1 MLDFIIEP
9 GNDTLVL
16 IIFLLMCDLHLIDSI
31 LQFLFG
37 IMDLSILLAADVEQ
51 FIIFLLDNSFQVES
65 QPLCLLLE
73 PLLLTFRILGHDLAL
88 VRFIICDLLQL
99 ADLSFNL
106 LFILLA
112 ADLQIGDFFLFLV
125 AFNEQFAIR
134 ITHKKD
140 HPFQSSY
147 FLLQKLQVVKILQL
161 SVGSRGESRLVG
173 HDVFPVH
180 VILSGILVYFG
191 GWDLGGVFFVM
202 ADVDIGEAE
211 IFVEIEGVVAEGG
224 AGKIVSN
231 CRHNNYIINKT

>member
-1 MLDFIIEP
+1 MACFNEKKLISIVLLFEFTEIGFIFFINSHLFLLEVFIQPTILLIYLLVFLFQMLDFIIEP

-37 IMDLSILLAADVEQ
+37 IMNLSILLAADVEQ

-161 SVGSRGESRLVG
+161 SVGSRGE
-173 HDVFPVH
+173 
-180 VILSGILVYFG
+180 
-191 GWDLGGVFFVM
+191 
-202 ADVDIGEAE
+202 
-211 IFVEIEGVVAEGG
+211 
-224 AGKIVSN
+224 
-231 CRHNNYIINKT
+231 